1 MHALVIRNGNLVDG
15 SGAPA
20 RVADVAIDGDRIVAV
35 GEKLGAGRREI
46 DASGLL
52 VTPGFVDIHT
62 HYDGQAIWD
71 SDLAP
76 SCWHGVT
83 TTVFGNC
90 GVGFAPVRPGTSD
103 YLINLME
110 GVEDIPGTVLAE
122 GIDFGWESF
131 AEYLDALER
140 RPHTMDIGAQVPHS
154 ALRFYV
160 MGERGADHA
169 EQPTA
174 SERERMRALLV
185 GALRAGALGVSTSR
199 TTKHR
204 ARDGRFAPSLTA
216 LEPELMALAA
226 GLREAGRGVLEVNSD
241 FGDGEFEALRAAA
254 EASGRPLLALLLQ
267 VNNAPTLW
275 RRTLDQIR
283 EARAAG
289 LDVVGQ
295 VGGRPI
301 GLMMAFEASWHP
313 FRSHPAWKALD
324 GLSLAERVARL
335 RSDAALRA
343 RLVDERPDDAFTR
356 MMEGMLERTFVVG
369 DRPDYEPPMSESIA
383 ARARASGASPW
394 AIALDALMAHDG
406 RGLLM
411 HTFENYTDGSLEV
424 VREMLV
430 DDATVM
436 GLADGGAHVATICD
450 ASTPTTLLTHWAR
463 DRQRGEKL
471 ALEFLVRKQSRDTA
485 MAYGLADR
493 GLVAPGMKADVNVI
507 DFECLGVMRPEIV
520 YDLPAG
526 GRRFLQRARGYRHTF
541 VSGVETLRDDALTGE
556 LPGRLIR

>member
-1 MHALVIRNGNLVDG
+1 
-15 SGAPA
+15 
-20 RVADVAIDGDRIVAV
+20 
-35 GEKLGAGRREI
+35 
-46 DASGLL
+46 
-52 VTPGFVDIHT
+52 
-62 HYDGQAIWD
+62 
-71 SDLAP
+71 
-76 SCWHGVT
+76 
-83 TTVFGNC
+83 
-90 GVGFAPVRPGTSD
+90 
-103 YLINLME
+103 
-110 GVEDIPGTVLAE
+110 
-122 GIDFGWESF
+122 
-131 AEYLDALER
+131 
-140 RPHTMDIGAQVPHS
+140 
-154 ALRFYV
+154 
-160 MGERGADHA
+160 
-169 EQPTA
+169 
-174 SERERMRALLV
+174 MRALLV
-185 GALRAGALGVSTSR
+185 ESLRAGALGVSTSR

-204 ARDGRFAPSLTA
+204 ARDGRFTPSLTA
-216 LEPELMALAA
+216 HEPELMALAA

-254 EASGRPLLALLLQ
+254 QASGRPLLALLLQ

-289 LDVVGQ
+289 LAVTGQ

-324 GLSLAERVARL
+324 GLSHAERVARL
-335 RSDAALRA
+335 RADAALRA

-411 HTFENYTDGSLEV
+411 HTFENYTDGSLEA

-463 DRQRGEKL
+463 DRVRGEKL
-471 ALEFLVRKQSRDTA
+471 PLEFLVRKQSRDTA
-485 MAYGLADR
+485 MAYGLSDR
-493 GLVAPGMKADVNVI
+493 GLIAPGMKADVNVI
-507 DFECLGVMRPEIV
+507 DFERLGVTRPEIV

-541 VSGVETLRDDALTGE
+541 VSGTETLRDDALTGE